1 MPRRRDFDAPFD
13 DAEPQA
19 AREGQPL
26 TQSSDPKSAGF
37 DAEFRLYLLKK
48 IVLVRVEADF
58 PDLSDLYVEIS
69 NGEAPMLVR
78 LNAATF
84 HDHLNRLVD
93 TFAHGAPEAVI
104 SRSGFHDIQEFLSA
118 KAHRI
123 ARTRPVFKRVA
134 WLPEDG
140 ELWIDLSRDDGLCV
154 RITSTGWNLDVPLA
168 PLFVRFPMQRSL
180 PLPESCDDGHAAYL
194 RILPPGISAE
204 DAKLLLGAILGCLI
218 PSSFNASFSYPTIII
233 TGEAGSG
240 KSTLA
245 KTLKRLID
253 NELATVAAKP
263 TRLDDLYVDAQ
274 DTHLL
279 SYDNVDFI
287 KGSLSDAL
295 CQLTTAS
302 AVKKRK
308 FYTDADKLLLR
319 AHNPILLNGIH
330 PDIPR
335 QDFLDRSISIH
346 LSRITH
352 LAPDAVNRTEADLP
366 LVMGYICDLLA
377 RALANYAT
385 TTLAQPTRL
394 SLLAKLAT
402 AAEPFGCATPF
413 AELLAANQ
421 RDALIAT
428 QDNNLVIAA
437 LFELLAA
444 DQVWTGTYKRL
455 LTALTNRADE
465 ATSRSP
471 EWPASPHRLANLMRN
486 HARLLR
492 EQGLEITAGA
502 KTEHG
507 RMVTI
512 RRIAMRGTVDDEIP
526 F

>member
-1 MPRRRDFDAPFD
+1 MSRRFDVNAPFD
-13 DAEPQA
+13 AEPEA
-19 AREGQPL
+19 RREGQPPL
-26 TQSSDPKSAGF
+26 QSSDPKSAGF
-37 DAEFRLYLLKK
+37 DAEFRLYLLNK
-48 IVLVRVEADF
+48 ITLVRAEADF
-58 PDLSDLYVEIS
+58 ADLYAQIS
-69 NGEAPMLVR
+69 HADVSTLVC
-78 LNAATF
+78 LNSAAF

-93 TFAHGAPEAVI
+93 IFAHGAPEAVI
-104 SRSGFHDIQEFLSA
+104 SRSGFYDIQEFLRA

-123 ARTRPVFKRVA
+123 AKTGPVFKRVA
-134 WLPEDG
+134 WLPDDS
-140 ELWIDLSRDDGLCV
+140 ELWVDLSRDDGLCV
-154 RITSTGWNLDVPLA
+154 RITSNGWDLDVPLA
-168 PLFVRFPMQRSL
+168 PLFVRFPMQRPL
-180 PLPESCDDGHAAYL
+180 PLPEPSDDGHAAYL
-194 RILPPGISAE
+194 RVLPPDISDA
-204 DAKLLLGAILGCLI
+204 DAKLLLGAMLGCLI
-218 PSSFNASFSYPTIII
+218 PSNFNASFSYPTIII

-245 KTLKRLID
+245 KTIKRLVD

-308 FYTDADKLLLR
+308 FYTDADKMLLR

-377 RALANYAT
+377 RALANYPT

-394 SLLAKLAT
+394 SLLAKLVT

-413 AELLAANQ
+413 VELLAANQ

-437 LFELLAA
+437 LFELLA
-444 DQVWTGTYKRL
+444 DDRVWTGTYKRL
-455 LTALTNRADE
+455 LTTLTNRADE

-507 RMVTI
+507 RLVTI
-512 RRIAMRGTVDDEIP
+512 RRLGQRLDVDEEIP